1 MRIKFVLL
9 AFLALVTA
17 AVAWEKI
24 DHEIFEL
31 YDSVKRNEATSD
43 WYELLGIEPKASLK
57 EINRAYRKLSMKYHP
72 DKRKQSA
79 KKLTEADTKRFERM
93 GLVVGVLR
101 DSYARERYDFFRKNG
116 VPMWRGT
123 GYMYSR
129 WRPGFGSVVT
139 GLVVFVSAMQYLF
152 QKLSFWR
159 AQERIKVLEEE
170 QRKRGGR
177 VKVRAEQTQ
186 QQTNRRMRRQQR
198 GSPPT
203 TDYEDSGFEGN
214 NDELDANQINTVGV
228 INPYAVKPA
237 SIRRVMV
244 VALPVWVAKTV
255 LGAVGLYKP
264 AEEDENED
272 EVVVSGGSETTAD
285 GRSGRDILQQVA
297 GDALAAQNASDMDSK
312 DLEARVKKAS
322 NKAKKLEARRRRMP
336 VV

>member
-9 AFLALVTA
+9 AFLAL
-17 AVAWEKI
+17 KI

-31 YDSVKRNEATSD
+31 YDS
-43 WYELLGIEPKASLK
+43 LLGIEPKASLK

-159 AQERIKVLEEE
+159 AQERIKALEEE

-177 VKVRAEQTQ
+177 VKVRV
-186 QQTNRRMRRQQR
+186 MRRQQR

-214 NDELDANQINTVGV
+214 NDELDANQINT
-228 INPYAVKPA
+228 A
-237 SIRRVMV
+237 SAGSWLLR
-244 VALPVWVAKTV
+244 LPVWVAKTV
-255 LGAVGLYKP
+255 LGARRTM
-264 AEEDENED
+264 DDD

-285 GRSGRDILQQVA
+285 GRSGKDILQQVA
-297 GDALAAQNASDMDSK
+297 GDALAAQNANDMDSK